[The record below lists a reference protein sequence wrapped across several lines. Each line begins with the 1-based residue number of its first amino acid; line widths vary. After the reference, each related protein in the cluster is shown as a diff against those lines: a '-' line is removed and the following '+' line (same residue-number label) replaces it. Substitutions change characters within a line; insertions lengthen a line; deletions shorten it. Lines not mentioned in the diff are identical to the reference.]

1 MVNSDL
7 DSCNRILK
15 AVFCQCGRSPNVR
28 LPSGLD
34 TLKGVT
40 RTYIAAS
47 RTPGAVSFCIPE
59 TRTAHPKVDRCALWR
74 YSATPFLLDLNSVYS
89 SARMAASSS
98 SISFVIAARFPSST
112 PRRLL
117 R

>member
-1 MVNSDL
+1 MESSPARQNQKKP
-7 DSCNRILK
+7 DSECWQVDALLT
-15 AVFCQCGRSPNVR
+15 G
-28 LPSGLD
+28 G
-34 TLKGVT
+34 
-40 RTYIAAS
+40 
-47 RTPGAVSFCIPE
+47 VSFCIPE

-98 SISFVIAARFPSST
+98 SISLVTAARFSRST
-112 PRRLL
+112 PRRLF

>member
-1 MVNSDL
+1 VTYCELSGKW
-7 DSCNRILK
+7 SIPTSTYFCCNRILK

-40 RTYIAAS
+40 RINPTAS
-47 RTPGAVSFCIPE
+47 RTPGAVFCIPK
-59 TRTAHPKVDRCALWR
+59 TRTAHPKVDRCVLLR
-74 YSATPFLLDLNSVYS
+74 VSAYS

-98 SISFVIAARFPSST
+98 SISQVTAARFASST
-112 PRRLL
+112 LRRLF